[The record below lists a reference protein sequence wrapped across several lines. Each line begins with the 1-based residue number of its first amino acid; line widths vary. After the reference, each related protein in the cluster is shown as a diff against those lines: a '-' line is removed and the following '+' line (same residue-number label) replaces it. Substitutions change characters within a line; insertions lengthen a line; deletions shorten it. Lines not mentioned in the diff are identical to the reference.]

1 MPLSCLKI
9 LSQFPAFLASPRFT
23 GRLAT
28 TRVSSVP
35 FALTH
40 HVPVALFFL
49 FFGTPGSF
57 LPQGLRTCWSSPGA
71 FPYLPFTSS
80 VNPHQVSAQVSS
92 PPRGLPWS
100 PCLEYLCSPQFIVC
114 LSHWNVNSRRAGTL
128 FIVPYPKLRT
138 MLGT

>member
-1 MPLSCLKI
+1 MLESWVALFPSFFFPVASRFPLIDMDFVNKQRFMPLSCLKI

-40 HVPVALFFL
+40 RIPVALFFL

-57 LPQGLRTCWSSPGA
+57 PPQGLRTCWSARALFPTSPSHHLLIHIKCLLKCHPLQEA
-71 FPYLPFTSS
+71 FPGHP
-80 VNPHQVSAQVSS
+80 V
-92 PPRGLPWS
+92 
-100 PCLEYLCSPQFIVC
+100 
-114 LSHWNVNSRRAGTL
+114 
-128 FIVPYPKLRT
+128 
-138 MLGT
+138 